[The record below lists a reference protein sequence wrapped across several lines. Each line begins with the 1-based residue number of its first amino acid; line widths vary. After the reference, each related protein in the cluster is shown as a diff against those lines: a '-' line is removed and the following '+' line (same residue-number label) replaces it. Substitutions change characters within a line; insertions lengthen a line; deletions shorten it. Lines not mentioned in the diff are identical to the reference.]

1 MASNNRTPSEQELAA
16 TVASLPANPAQ
27 WTPEQTADYAAKSNR
42 VMEENAT
49 KPGER

>member
-1 MASNNRTPSEQELAA
+1 MASANRTPPEQDLAA

-27 WTPEQTADYAAKSNR
+27 WTPEQAADYAAASNR

-49 KPGER
+49 KPDAR